1 MHVYSID
8 KDIRRKVIEIIFCIS
23 IFISIIMKY
32 LLSVPIEFIGE
43 CIKKVELLKILLQ
56 GLKYLESSGLVI
68 CVDSQNELYQIDF
81 EGCKLFVDNNK
92 WTD

>member
-8 KDIRRKVIEIIFCIS
+8 KDIRRKVIVVIFGIS

-56 GLKYLESSGLVI
+56 IGNVLDVFLDIISAPAIYIMVS
-68 CVDSQNELYQIDF
+68 
-81 EGCKLFVDNNK
+81 
-92 WTD
+92 

>member
-8 KDIRRKVIEIIFCIS
+8 KDIRRKVIVIIFCIS

-56 GLKYLESSGLVI
+56 IGNNRFSNVTLRGKYAREGYLV
-68 CVDSQNELYQIDF
+68 S
-81 EGCKLFVDNNK
+81 
-92 WTD
+92 